1 MRRRI
6 ATLILAALL
15 PLAAC
20 SSPAPDTT
28 LEGNPDTTSEP
39 SPRDE
44 GGSATQ
50 VPSRPR
56 PGTYVYDLI
65 GLGETKSKVP
75 AGSQLTE
82 QISVSGDVY
91 TVEVTNNQ
99 NANTQRIEFRWEDGR
114 VVRLANETV
123 LGGRRTSCRYDPPL
137 EVLRIPIRQEEYRE
151 QEATGCD
158 ETTQIS
164 VVGREKIEDAEG
176 KAWETW
182 ALELHSDSGGRSD
195 QATRWFSPELGRE
208 IRIDTASETPE
219 GRNET
224 SQLLRSYPSG

>member
-1 MRRRI
+1 MSRRV
-6 ATLILAALL
+6 ASLILAALL
-15 PLAAC
+15 TLAAC
-20 SSPAPDTT
+20 SPAPDNT
-28 LEGNPDTTSEP
+28 LEGDPDATSGP
-39 SPRDE
+39 SPRE
-44 GGSATQ
+44 ESGAAPQ
-50 VPSRPR
+50 VPNRPR
-56 PGTYVYDLI
+56 AGTYVYDLI
-65 GLGETKSKVP
+65 GLGETRSKVP

-82 QISVSGDVY
+82 QLSVSSDTY
-91 TVEVTNNQ
+91 TIEITNNQ
-99 NANTQRIEFRWEDGR
+99 NANTQRIEFRWENER

-123 LGGRRTSCRYDPPL
+123 IGGRRTSCRYDPPL

-164 VVGREKIEDAEG
+164 VVGREEIQDTQG
-176 KAWETW
+176 KTWETW
-182 ALELHSDSGGRSD
+182 ALELHSESGGRSD

-208 IRIDTASETPE
+208 IRTDTTSETPE